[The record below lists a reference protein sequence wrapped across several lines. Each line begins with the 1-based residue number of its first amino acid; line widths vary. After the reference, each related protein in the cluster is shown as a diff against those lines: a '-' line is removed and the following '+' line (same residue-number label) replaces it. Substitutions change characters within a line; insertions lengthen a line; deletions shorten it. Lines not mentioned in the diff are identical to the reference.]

1 VVTSDYITPVM
12 NSDPNGY
19 FIVGVMIASIA
30 VSMLFEVIE
39 DFVEDGEMNHSFGQY
54 AGAFISG
61 VCGGLSGG
69 FGALV
74 GYSFLGGTLD
84 YLIAG
89 DFNQETFLTDIIV
102 IGASSIISISLGGLS
117 KKGLSSLK
125 ANAIPFAIE
134 SPCPSEPVHTSIPGV
149 HFISG

>member
-1 VVTSDYITPVM
+1 M
-12 NSDPNGY
+12 
-19 FIVGVMIASIA
+19 
-30 VSMLFEVIE
+30 
-39 DFVEDGEMNHSFGQY
+39 
-54 AGAFISG
+54 
-61 VCGGLSGG
+61 
-69 FGALV
+69 

-125 ANAIPFAIE
+125 ANKILKLGNNNLANRALGRMGLGFIKVGQRGVKQSLGSIINNSGKYLFGEVSQAIV
-134 SPCPSEPVHTSIPGV
+134 SKVSGD
-149 HFISG
+149 FINEYGFMIYD